1 MAIPDYQSLMLPLLL
16 LASDQDEHTIAA
28 TVGSLAKEFK
38 LTEEEQ
44 EELLPSGSETV
55 FANRVRW
62 ARTYLKK
69 AALIDATGRGRFRIS
84 QRGLEVLKDKPRVI
98 DDRLLAQFAEFQD
111 FKPSAQSGI
120 ATAELTKTEPAKVA
134 EAGTPQELLDASY
147 QELRQALA
155 QEVLDHLKSC
165 SPRFFERV
173 VVNLLVAMGYGGSR
187 RDAGQAVGQTGDGGI
202 DGIIKEDKLG
212 LDAIYLQAKRWEGTV
227 GRPVVQGFSGS
238 LDGAKARKG
247 VLITTSQFSQDARDY
262 VRHIEKKI
270 VLIDGK
276 ELAQLMI
283 DYGLGVAEVASYAV
297 KRLDAD
303 YFDESE

>member
-1 MAIPDYQSLMLPLLL
+1 MAIPDYQSLMLPLLQ
-16 LASDQDEHTIAA
+16 LASDQEEHIIAE

-38 LTEEEQ
+38 LTEQEQ
-44 EELLPSGSETV
+44 EELLTSGSETV

-69 AALIDATGRGRFRIS
+69 AGLIDATGRGRFRIS
-84 QRGLEVLKDKPRVI
+84 PRGLEVLKEKPREI
-98 DDRLLAQFAEFQD
+98 DNRFLSQFAEFQD
-111 FKPSAQSGI
+111 FKPSAQLAI
-120 ATAELTKTEPAKVA
+120 ATAEPTKVA
-134 EAGTPQELLDASY
+134 EARTPQEILDASY
-147 QELRQALA
+147 QELRQALT
-155 QEVLDHLKSC
+155 QELIDHLKTC

-238 LDGAKARKG
+238 LDGVKARKG

-262 VRHIEKKI
+262 VRHIEKRI

-283 DYGLGVAEVASYAV
+283 DYGLGVAEVAAYAV

>member
-16 LASDQDEHTIAA
+16 LASDQEEHTIAA

-38 LTEEEQ
+38 LSEQEQ

-84 QRGLEVLKDKPRVI
+84 QRGEEVLKDKPRVI

-120 ATAELTKTEPAKVA
+120 ATAEPTKVGPTKVA

-147 QELRQALA
+147 QELRQSLA
-155 QEVLDHLKSC
+155 QEVLDHLKTC

>member
-1 MAIPDYQSLMLPLLL
+1 MAIPDYQSLMLPLLQ
-16 LASDQDEHTIAA
+16 LASDQEEHTIAE

-38 LTEEEQ
+38 LTEQEQ
-44 EELLPSGSETV
+44 EEPLPSGSDTV
-55 FANRVRW
+55 FTNRVRW

-84 QRGLEVLKDKPRVI
+84 RRGLEVLKDKPRGI
-98 DDRLLAQFAEFQD
+98 DNRFLSQFAEFQD
-111 FKPSAQSGI
+111 FKPSVQSTI
-120 ATAELTKTEPAKVA
+120 ATAEPTKVA

-147 QELRQALA
+147 QELRHALA
-155 QEVLDHLKSC
+155 QEVLDHLKTC

-173 VVNLLVAMGYGGSR
+173 VVDLLVAMGYGGSR
-187 RDAGQAVGQTGDGGI
+187 SDAGQAVGQTGDGGI

-212 LDAIYLQAKRWEGTV
+212 LDAVYLQAKRWEGTV

-247 VLITTSQFSQDARDY
+247 VVITTSQFSQDARDY
-262 VRHIEKKI
+262 ARHIEKRI

-283 DYGLGVAEVASYAV
+283 DYGLGVAEVVTYAV

-303 YFDESE
+303 YFDESG

>member
-1 MAIPDYQSLMLPLLL
+1 MAIPDYQSLMLPLLE
-16 LASDQDEHTIAA
+16 LASDQEEHTIAE

-38 LTEEEQ
+38 LTDQEQ
-44 EELLPSGSETV
+44 EEPLPSASETV
-55 FANRVRW
+55 FTNRVRW

-84 QRGLEVLKDKPRVI
+84 QRGLEVLKDKPRGI
-98 DDRLLAQFAEFQD
+98 DNRFLSQFAEFHD
-111 FKPSAQSGI
+111 FKPSAQSTI
-120 ATAELTKTEPAKVA
+120 ATAEPTKVA

-147 QELRQALA
+147 QELRQSLAL
-155 QEVLDHLKSC
+155 EVLDHLTC

-227 GRPVVQGFSGS
+227 GRPVIQGFSGS
-238 LDGAKARKG
+238 LDGTKARKG
-247 VLITTSQFSQDARDY
+247 VVITTSQFSQDARDY
-262 VRHIEKKI
+262 ARHIEKRI

-283 DYGLGVAEVASYAV
+283 DYGLGVAEVATYAV

-303 YFDESE
+303 YFDESV

>member
-1 MAIPDYQSLMLPLLL
+1 MAIPDYQTLMLPLLE
-16 LASDQDEHTIAA
+16 LASDQQEHSIAE

-38 LTEEEQ
+38 LTEQEQ
-44 EELLPSGSETV
+44 EELLPSGSESV

-62 ARTYLKK
+62 ARTFLKK
-69 AALIDATGRGRFRIS
+69 AGLIEATGRGRFRIS
-84 QRGLEVLKDKPRVI
+84 PRGLEVLKDKPRVI
-98 DDRLLAQFAEFQD
+98 DNRLLSQFAEFQD
-111 FKPSAQSGI
+111 FKSSAQMAI
-120 ATAELTKTEPAKVA
+120 VTAEPTKTA
-134 EAGTPQELLDASY
+134 EAHTPNELLDASY

-155 QEVLDHLKSC
+155 QEVLDHLKIC

-173 VVNLLVAMGYGGSR
+173 VVDLLVAMGYGGSR
-187 RDAGQAVGQTGDGGI
+187 RDAGQAVGQSGDGGI
-202 DGIIKEDKLG
+202 DGIIKEDRLG

-238 LDGAKARKG
+238 LDGAKGRKG

-262 VRHIEKKI
+262 VRHIEKRI
-270 VLIDGK
+270 VLIDGR

-283 DYGLGVAEVASYAV
+283 DCGLGVAEVAIYAV

>member
-1 MAIPDYQSLMLPLLL
+1 MAIPDYQSLMLPLLQ
-16 LASDQDEHTIAA
+16 LASDQQEHAMA
-28 TVGSLAKEFK
+28 ETVELLAKEFR
-38 LTEEEQ
+38 LTEEEE
-44 EELLPSGSETV
+44 EELLPSGLESV
-55 FANRVRW
+55 FRNRARW
-62 ARTYLKK
+62 ARTFLKK
-69 AALIDATGRGRFRIS
+69 AGLIEATARGRFRIS
-84 QRGLEVLKDKPRVI
+84 QRGMEVVSEKPQRI
-98 DDRLLAQFAEFQD
+98 DNKYLRQFAEFQD
-111 FKPSAQSGI
+111 FRPSAQSVVV
-120 ATAELTKTEPAKVA
+120 TAEPIKVA
-134 EAGTPQELLDASY
+134 EARTPQESLDGSY

-155 QEVLDHLKSC
+155 HEVLENLKIC

-187 RDAGQAVGQTGDGGI
+187 RDAGQAVGQSGDAGI

-227 GRPVVQGFSGS
+227 GRPVVQGFAGS
-238 LDGAKARKG
+238 LDGVKAHKG
-247 VLITTSQFSQDARDY
+247 VVITTSQFSQDARDY
-262 VRHIEKKI
+262 VRHLQKKI

-283 DYGLGVAEVASYAV
+283 DYGLGVAEVATYMV